1 MSVPSADLPLDEFVR
16 LLPKTETHLHFEGAL
31 PIELLRTVQPD
42 VDLRSWESEFK
53 FEGFEHFLR
62 DLLDKQAAWFTS
74 VERYHAA
81 ACSLFRRHVAENVR
95 YVELSIASGSLEHS
109 NLNGRDVVAAIA
121 AAAPPGME
129 VRIFLGVHHD
139 GYTPAIAPMLT
150 ECVGWPELAGIDL
163 HGAEAVPLES
173 WTAPLWRAARQH
185 GKLTKAHAGEFSGPD
200 FVWRVLTEL
209 EPDRIEHGVRSAE
222 DPRLVEE
229 LIRRGVAL
237 DMCPI
242 SNHRLMPGV
251 RLDNHPIREL
261 FDAGVTIT
269 LSTDDPIIF
278 GNTVSDEYVAL
289 AKRRGFSRRE
299 LVELAKN
306 GFRVALLPENV
317 KRQFFEMLD
326 ALGDGLGCSRAAT
339 P

>member
-1 MSVPSADLPLDEFVR
+1 MSTRPAGLPLDEFAR

-42 VDLRSWESEFK
+42 VDLSSWESEFK
-53 FEGFEHFLR
+53 FAGFEHFLR

-74 VERYHAA
+74 VERYHTA
-81 ACSLFRRHVAENVR
+81 ACCLFRQHLAENVR
-95 YVELSIASGSLEHS
+95 YVEVSIASGAIEQA
-109 NLNGRDVVAAIA
+109 NLNGRDVLAAIA
-121 AAAPPGME
+121 AAAPPE
-129 VRIFLGVHHD
+129 LDVRVFLGIHHD
-139 GYTPAIAPMLT
+139 GNTQKMAPMLA
-150 ECVGWPELAGIDL
+150 ECVGWPELSGIDL
-163 HGAEAVPLES
+163 HGSEGVPLEP
-173 WTAPLWRAARQH
+173 WTAPLWHAARKQ

-200 FVWRVLTEL
+200 FVWQVLTEL

-222 DPRLVEE
+222 DPLLVKE

-251 RLDNHPIREL
+251 RLDSHPIREL

-269 LSTDDPIIF
+269 LSTDDPVIF

-289 AKRRGFSRRE
+289 AERRNFSRRE

-306 GFRVALLPENV
+306 GFRVALLPESV
-317 KRQFFEMLD
+317 KQRYYESLD
-326 ALGDGLGCSRAAT
+326 AMGKGLPA
-339 P
+339 